1 MELLE
6 IVKIMAVFLVLT
18 ILIAPLIIIR
28 LRYENTKEDELEEH
42 IKALEKYIIKLEE
55 QIKKIKGE

>member
-28 LRYENTKEDELEEH
+28 LRYENTKEDELKEH